1 MTAAERLA
9 VLDVLAALGDA
20 TRGLTAVL
28 VSDADADRLAARP
41 KPGPVPR

>member
-9 VLDVLAALGDA
+9 ILDALAALGEV

-41 KPGPVPR
+41 KPGPVAR